1 MTEYTQKGQR
11 VREEKLL
18 EGWAVAPCLLVTD
31 RTLHLRMPLGASA
44 VQQAH
49 EAWPGKPMQL
59 QTQRQQ
65 LLSGFADMERGLGLK
80 HENRRV
86 QAYL

>member
-1 MTEYTQKGQR
+1 MTEYTQNGQR
-11 VREEKLL
+11 VRGEKLL
-18 EGWAVAPCLLVTD
+18 EGWAVALCLLVTD
-31 RTLHLRMPLGASA
+31 RTLHLRMPLGAIA

-49 EAWPGKPMQL
+49 GAWPGRPMQL
-59 QTQRQQ
+59 QTQ
-65 LLSGFADMERGLGLK
+65 GPHTVVGIADMGRSLGLK